1 MNKELATKLNEKALL
16 IAERFS
22 KNNREGNVN
31 NENFE
36 IKEIIPTSDHTAI
49 VYFKK
54 NTGVIFKFQSG
65 SHDLANCRERFA
77 ECDKNGKAVVKKT
90 AKKKG
95 DK

>member
-1 MNKELATKLNEKALL
+1 MA
-16 IAERFS
+16 
-22 KNNREGNVN
+22 
-31 NENFE
+31 
-36 IKEIIPTSDHTAI
+36 D

-77 ECDKNGKAVVKKT
+77 ECDKNGKALVKKT